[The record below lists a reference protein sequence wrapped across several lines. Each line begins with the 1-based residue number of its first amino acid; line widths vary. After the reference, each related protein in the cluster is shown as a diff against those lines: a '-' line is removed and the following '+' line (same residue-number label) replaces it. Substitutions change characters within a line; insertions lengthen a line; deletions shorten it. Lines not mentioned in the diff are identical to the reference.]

1 MRIPGLFW
9 VIAEEFRNLMSG
21 HFELLGHDSENVRMC
36 RGEGTIFIPKSPFC
50 NLQLKVQEQNIRE
63 RECRRHSSQNRHT
76 KTVLRPGHGFCCYI
90 PFLCCFL
97 FVIDV

>member
-9 VIAEEFRNLMSG
+9 VIAEEFRILMSG
-21 HFELLGHDSENVRMC
+21 HFKLLDHDVECVRIH
-36 RGEGTIFIPKSPFC
+36 RGKETIFFPQSPIY
-50 NLQLKVQEQNIRE
+50 LQLQVQEQNIRE